1 MKKKDALNILTA
13 MKKSYMALGIPD
25 PEAVEALELAINAVK
40 AEPCEDAISRQAVLD
55 LAKKGVLVSN
65 DSYKSVSRFIYD
77 LPSVN
82 HVKINDIYPLT
93 IIRDRYNDVYSG
105 GKYLAFNLDADEI
118 PTEIWGDDVECREFF
133 YKVEQGRNDILIGKG
148 HTIEEAVINLQ
159 EKMNE

>member
-1 MKKKDALNILTA
+1 MKKEDAIHILTA
-13 MKKSYMALGIPD
+13 MKKSYLSLGIPD
-25 PEAVEALELAINAVK
+25 PEAVEALEMAINAVK
-40 AEPCEDAISRQAVLD
+40 AEPYEDAISRQAVLD

-118 PTEIWGDDVECREFF
+118 PTAIWGMMWSVGNFF
-133 YKVEQGRNDILIGKG
+133 IRLSRAETTFL
-148 HTIEEAVINLQ
+148 
-159 EKMNE
+159 